1 MPRRT
6 RASALTRRRSPVRS
20 GRARFFFRD
29 ESNHAWTLQRETPR
43 RYRRYVPPPS
53 VITVRGRRTAF
64 ASAARRASRLRKS
77 ASKPALAVS
86 GDPTARGTISRVAG
100 DDDGAIKRRR
110 RGAVSTPPRSASRP
124 RGLRPERPPV
134 FPVRLHGVRRPE
146 PRGGHGQW
154 LRGGGHLLERREPA
168 EPREVVPH
176 TSSAFPSGG
185 APPRP
190 SADADAD
197 ALDSPGLRGDS
208 EETPRTSLPSLRFRA
223 EDFVGDA
230 KEVLGSPCEFLRRI
244 ARASTSYSAWSR
256 RRRASSRRQL
266 RRPAAQPRPSARTGF
281 RRLPRAAHVSLEH
294 DFSQRIRERA

>member
-1 MPRRT
+1 MI
-6 RASALTRRRSPVRS
+6 ASPF
-20 GRARFFFRD
+20 FFFRD

-100 DDDGAIKRRR
+100 DDVKESKEDGGAATSSRRV
-110 RGAVSTPPRSASRP
+110 GSRP
-124 RGLRPERPPV
+124 DPGGSGPNDPP
-134 FPVRLHGVRRPE
+134 FFRCASMAYAALSR
-146 PRGGHGQW
+146 
-154 LRGGGHLLERREPA
+154 A
-168 EPREVVPH
+168 EGTSSGFAEEGTSSNDANPPSRARSCH
-176 TSSAFPSGG
+176 TSSSAFPSGG
-185 APPRP
+185 ALRP

-256 RRRASSRRQL
+256 RRIARRRSRSPARRAGGGETTARPYELSSPRRAL
-266 RRPAAQPRPSARTGF
+266 LVVFA
-281 RRLPRAAHVSLEH
+281 LLV
-294 DFSQRIRERA
+294 